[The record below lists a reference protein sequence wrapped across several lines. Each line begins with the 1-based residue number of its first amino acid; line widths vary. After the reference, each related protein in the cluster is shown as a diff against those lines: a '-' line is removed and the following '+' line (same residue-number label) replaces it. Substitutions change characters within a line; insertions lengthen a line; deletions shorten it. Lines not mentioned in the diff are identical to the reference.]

1 MADHEFFFS
10 IELTGR
16 PDSNDMLRE
25 LASHVLAQCGCGAEM
40 VPAVASALQT
50 AVARTIAAGESSC
63 RLRFVAHDGRL
74 DIAVSSD
81 DGPPWQT
88 THPLA

>member
-1 MADHEFFFS
+1 VADHQFFLL

-16 PDSNDMLRE
+16 PDSTDMLRE
-25 LASHVLAQCGCGAEM
+25 LASHVLGQCGCGDDMA
-40 VPAVASALQT
+40 PAILSALQT
-50 AVARTIAAGESSC
+50 AVARTIAAGADTC
-63 RLRFVAHDGRL
+63 RLKFVAHDGRL

-88 THPLA
+88 SHPLA

>member
-1 MADHEFFFS
+1 VADHQFFFQ

-25 LASHVLAQCGCGAEM
+25 LASHVLGQSGCAEET
-40 VPAVASALQT
+40 VPAILSALQT
-50 AVARTIAAGESSC
+50 AVARTIDSGASTC
-63 RLRFVAHDGRL
+63 RLKFVVREGRL
-74 DIAVSSD
+74 DIAVSSEG
-81 DGPPWQT
+81 GPPWQS